1 VQLTL
6 LGYVLLPIFQLK
18 EPWLILALGCAMV
31 FMAAREA
38 IRRAGRRYRDGQL
51 NTTFALFV
59 AASVTTLMST
69 RFVINVEPWWEPRYA
84 IPLVGMVLGNALTG
98 VTLGL
103 DRCLSELDEGRSR
116 VELLLAFGAT
126 RWEAARPV
134 VVEALRTGM
143 IPILNSMSVV
153 GLVTIPGMMTGQL
166 LGGTRPELAARY
178 QILIMFVVASAT
190 AIGAGLSILLCVRSL
205 FDRDHRLLADGISK
219 SDG

>member
-1 VQLTL
+1 LSL
-6 LGYVLLPIFQLK
+6 LGYVLVPIFDLK
-18 EPWLILALGCAMV
+18 APWLILLLAAFMV

-38 IRRAGRRYRDGQL
+38 IRRGSRRYRGAQL

-59 AASVTTLMST
+59 AASVTTFMST
-69 RFVINVEPWWEPRYA
+69 RFVIKVDPWWEPRYV
-84 IPLVGMVLGNALTG
+84 IPLLGMVLGNALTG

-103 DRCLSELDEGRSR
+103 DRCLSELDEGRGR
-116 VELLLAFGAT
+116 VELLLGFGAT

-143 IPILNSMSVV
+143 IPILNTMSVV

-190 AIGAGLSILLCVRSL
+190 AMGAGLAILLCVRSL
-205 FDRDHRLLADGISK
+205 FDQDHRLLK
-219 SDG
+219 SRIVERKT